1 MVSGKPHSAENLEE
15 SLTLAKRFV
24 SGKNL
29 GGASVK
35 QIKKKSHRKNTG
47 LLKQQKSDIA
57 SGPEKT

>member
-35 QIKKKSHRKNTG
+35 QIKKKV
-47 LLKQQKSDIA
+47 A
-57 SGPEKT
+57 

>member
-1 MVSGKPHSAENLEE
+1 MVFGKSHSVETLE

-35 QIKKKSHRKNTG
+35 TSFFKSRIEKTG
-47 LLKQQKSDIA
+47 L
-57 SGPEKT
+57 